1 MAADAHSVASDFV
14 IDELHSE
21 GRPHGALRKRHEMLD
36 LKCWKA
42 DARPGFKRHL
52 LEPLGSDQ
60 NGGFTG
66 YPILKEKVGV
76 NAGDNSGDRN
86 EDLGMVMVMMIA
98 MVRVMAVAV
107 AVAVAMVM
115 DMITLRFLVAL
126 APSNWSECNHPQ
138 PLTFLLSFQ
147 IL

>member
-1 MAADAHSVASDFV
+1 
-14 IDELHSE
+14 
-21 GRPHGALRKRHEMLD
+21 MLD
-36 LKCWKA
+36 MKCWKA
-42 DARPGFKRHL
+42 DARPGFKRYL

-76 NAGDNSGDRN
+76 NEGDNSGDRN

-98 MVRVMAVAV
+98 MVRVMAMVMVRVRVVEMVRVRVMAVAV

-147 IL
+147 ILSI